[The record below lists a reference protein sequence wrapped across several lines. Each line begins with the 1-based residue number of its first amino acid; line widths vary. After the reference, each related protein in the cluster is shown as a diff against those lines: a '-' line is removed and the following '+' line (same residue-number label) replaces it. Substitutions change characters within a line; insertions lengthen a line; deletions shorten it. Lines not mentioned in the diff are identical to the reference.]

1 MNAETQCGLRGCRIG
16 ECQKNRR
23 SSEEAR
29 VVKILKT
36 SRTTGQQVSGFTCRK
51 RISKR
56 WACGFIRE
64 VCSMVMLGL
73 LFCTG
78 VLAQTTQGIS
88 GLVTDSSGAIVPK
101 VNILVHNEKTG
112 VDKRTET
119 SAMGVYSV
127 PFLDPGLYEVHAE
140 AMGFASVIKTNITLQ
155 TGETASV
162 NFALQPGNVSQAIT
176 VNASAEILDY
186 SKADRGNV
194 MENELI
200 EDLPDID
207 NDSFNFA
214 YLTPGMMS
222 TTTGMTPGNQSAQS
236 FSIHGG
242 GVEFSIDGVT
252 NQSET
257 GPEHYTIAP
266 PPETLQEF
274 KITTSPLDAA
284 NGRSPGGQIDMTLKS
299 GTERLH
305 GAAYE
310 YLQRA
315 FLNANTPQNDA
326 NIAKGLAAGSPASLL
341 AKFNKGAFTQNQYG
355 FELDGPVMIPKLWH
369 GNRQTF
375 FMISYEDLNN
385 HGIGTAITSVPTP
398 AMLNG
403 DFSGLLNL
411 SINGKPYNQ
420 AIYDPNSEA
429 ACTANNTDTGTSAA
443 GSHPKVCRYQYG
455 YGPGATPGPQGN
467 PVLLGAANVIP
478 SGQINPVAKAILSW
492 YPAPN
497 LAPTP
502 TTANPFNNNYV
513 GLAPGH
519 SDNKTYIVKF
529 DQNVGD
535 RDAFSVTGKL
545 WKFYAQANNAFPRD
559 GVNAAHPGLNWA
571 VDQPHYNGTDYRYP
585 SLSTS
590 WTHTFSSTFINS
602 FRGLVTSALESD
614 STGPASGFDPAA
626 LGFSS
631 NIGAANATY
640 FKRFPLTNIANY
652 NALGSLAVLYR
663 GDDELQLLDVANWT
677 HGNHVMHFGGEV
689 RFTQYSQKSSN
700 GQGITLTTDSGWTQ
714 QWDTNVAG
722 RNGGL
727 ETSSASLPNNYSGN
741 SIASMEAG
749 TWSPTGTVSATA
761 AGGNYFSS
769 HYGAL
774 YFQDDWKIRPNL
786 TLNLGVRWENPG
798 RGLRDRFNRLNSTW
812 DFTDPNPVNALIP
825 PSALAGLPLPNGFV
839 GGPTWAGV
847 GGNQNWEFQ
856 PVLYQFGPRAG
867 FAYTPNRKTVIRG
880 GIGLFFNDQA
890 TGNQYAP
897 SQIGYSTS
905 TGYTPYDLVTSG
917 SYTMMV
923 PRNNLAD
930 PFPAFQQ
937 PVGNCGGNRV
947 KCLASNLGQGA
958 TFYNPKYHPASF
970 LSTSFGIERQLSA
983 HDKIDVSYA
992 GSRMY
997 GIAYTDDLN
1006 HVSATAQAACDPL
1019 RGGLNSNCTGSAGQ
1033 MANPF
1038 KGVGPFAGSGYY
1050 TASTIGKINF
1060 SRPYPQ
1066 FLNISEALINGGK
1079 YWYNG
1084 VEAIYTHRTSFG
1096 LTANVGYTYS
1106 KAMSAVGYA
1115 DVVNRVPARTISSTD
1130 VPHRLTALVVYKLP
1144 LARGSGLF
1152 PNMPRFVDLTVG
1164 GWEMAGTY
1172 FYQSGFPQALTNGWI
1187 VDKQANGGN
1196 LLPRKRYWAGG
1207 SNAWSPN
1214 AGSDSYIQRLKPCVA
1229 TVDPS
1234 SGGYNWIAQSL
1245 PFVQSGLCSTPNY
1258 IAINT
1263 GYQMNPNVEYTGA
1276 REGSHNQLD
1285 ANISK
1290 NFSILPEKKLVF
1302 QMRIDAF
1309 NVLNHVQTFANG
1321 YDTSTTDGNFGI
1333 VRLGSSGNGS
1343 QQSRLI
1349 QLTGRLT
1356 W

>member
-1 MNAETQCGLRGCRIG
+1 MSFKMNRIAGRKLQDFSRLIFSLLRDVGAMFAL
-16 ECQKNRR
+16 
-23 SSEEAR
+23 S
-29 VVKILKT
+29 LL
-36 SRTTGQQVSGFTCRK
+36 
-51 RISKR
+51 
-56 WACGFIRE
+56 
-64 VCSMVMLGL
+64 LGMSA
-73 LFCTG
+73 F
-78 VLAQTTQGIS
+78 AQTTQSIT
-88 GLVTDSSGAIVPK
+88 GLVTDSTGAVVPK
-101 VNILVHNEKTG
+101 ARIVVHNLKTG

-119 SAMGVYSV
+119 SGAGIYSV
-127 PFLDPGLYEVHAE
+127 PFLEPGLYSVSAE
-140 AMGFASVIKTNITLQ
+140 SPGLESVTKTNITLE
-155 TGETASV
+155 TGETVSE
-162 NFALQPGNVSQAIT
+162 NFTLQPGNVSQSIT
-176 VNASAEILDY
+176 VNASADILDY
-186 SKADRGNV
+186 NKADRGNV

-200 EDLPDID
+200 EELPDTD

-222 TTTGMTPGNQSAQS
+222 TTNGMTPGNQSAQS
-236 FSIHGG
+236 FGVHGG

-299 GTERLH
+299 GTEKLH
-305 GAAYE
+305 GAVYE

-315 FLNANTPQNDA
+315 FLNANTPQSDA
-326 NIAKGLAAGSPASLL
+326 NIAKNKAAGSPDSVL
-341 AKFNKGAFTQNQYG
+341 AKFNKGAFSQNQYG
-355 FELDGPVMIPKLWH
+355 FELDGPVIIPGLWRANKH
-369 GNRQTF
+369 TF
-375 FMISYEDLNN
+375 FMVSYEDLHNQ
-385 HGIGTAITSVPTP
+385 GIGTAITSVPTA
-398 AMLNG
+398 AMSNG
-403 DFSGLLNL
+403 DFSGLLNMTV
-411 SINGKPYNQ
+411 NGQLYNQ

-429 ACTANNTDTGTSAA
+429 ACTANNTDTGASAS
-443 GSHPKVCRYQYG
+443 GGHPKVCRYQYG
-455 YGPGATPGPQGN
+455 YGPGAAPGPQGN
-467 PVLLGAANVIP
+467 PVPIGRANVIP
-478 SGQINPVAKAILSW
+478 AGQISPVAQAILSW

-497 LAPTP
+497 QAPTP

-513 GLAPGH
+513 GLAPGS
-519 SDNKTYIVKF
+519 SDNKTYIAKV

-535 RDAFSVTGKL
+535 RDVFEVTGKL
-545 WKFYAQANNAFPRD
+545 WKFYAQANNAFPRYN
-559 GVNAAHPGLNWA
+559 VNAAHPGLNWA

-585 SLSTS
+585 SLNAA
-590 WTHTFSSTFINS
+590 WTHTFSSSFINS

-614 STGPASGFDPAA
+614 STGPASGFDPTT

-631 NIGAANATY
+631 SIGAANATY
-640 FKRFPLTNIANY
+640 FKRFPLTNIAGY
-652 NALGSLAVLYR
+652 SALGSLAVLYR

-700 GQGITLTTDSGWTQ
+700 GNGITLSTDYGWTQ

-727 ETSSASLPNNYSGN
+727 ETSTASLPNNYSGN

-749 TWSPTGTVSATA
+749 TWSPTGTVNATT

-774 YFQDDWKIRPNL
+774 YFQDDWKYSPKL

-798 RGLRDRFNRLNSTW
+798 RGLRDRYNRLNSVW
-812 DFTDPNPVNALIP
+812 DFTDPNPVNSLISA
-825 PSALAGLPLPNGFV
+825 SALAGLPLPNGFV

-847 GGNQNWEFQ
+847 GGSQSWQFQ

-867 FAYTPNRKTVIRG
+867 FAYALNSRTVIRG
-880 GIGLFFNDQA
+880 GLGLFFNDQA
-890 TGNQYAP
+890 TGNQNAP

-905 TGYTPYDLVTSG
+905 TGYTPYDLVSSG
-917 SYTMMV
+917 SYTLMT

-937 PVGNCGGNRV
+937 PAGNCGGNRIQ
-947 KCLASNLGQGA
+947 CLTSNLGQGA
-958 TFYNPKYHPASF
+958 TFFNPKYHPASF
-970 LSTSFGIERQLSA
+970 LSTSFGIERQLSNN
-983 HDKIDVSYA
+983 DKIDIAYA

-997 GIAYTDDLN
+997 GVAYTDDLN
-1006 HVSATAQAACDPL
+1006 HISATAQAACDPL
-1019 RGGLNSNCTGSAGQ
+1019 RGGLNTNCTGAVGQ
-1033 MANPF
+1033 VANPF
-1038 KGVGPFAGSGYY
+1038 RGVAPLAGSGYY

-1084 VEAIYTHRTSFG
+1084 LEAIYSHRTSYG
-1096 LTANVGYTYS
+1096 LTANIGYSYS
-1106 KAMSAVGYA
+1106 KAINAVGYA
-1115 DVVNRVPARTISSTD
+1115 DVINRVPSRTIASTD

-1144 LARGSGLF
+1144 IARGSGLF
-1152 PNMPRFVDLTVG
+1152 PNMPRALDLVVG
-1164 GWEMAGTY
+1164 GWEVSSTY
-1172 FYQSGFPQALTNGWI
+1172 FYQSGFPQAMTSGWI

-1196 LLPRKRYWAGG
+1196 LLPRKRYWSGAT
-1207 SNAWSPN
+1207 NAWSPN
-1214 AGSDSYIQRLKPCVA
+1214 AGSDNYIQRLKPCVA

-1234 SGGYNWIAQSL
+1234 SGGYNWIAQSI
-1245 PFVQSGLCSTPNY
+1245 PFVKSGLCSTPNY
-1258 IAINT
+1258 IAINSS
-1263 GYQMNPNVEYTGA
+1263 YQMNPNVEYTGA
-1276 REGSHNQLD
+1276 REGPHNQFD
-1285 ANISK
+1285 SNISK
-1290 NFSILPEKKLVF
+1290 NFNIMPEKRMVF

-1321 YDTSTTDGNFGI
+1321 YDTSTSDGNFGI
-1333 VRLGSSGNGS
+1333 VRLGTSGNGS

-1349 QLTGRLT
+1349 QITGRLT